1 MPTLYNDFCKRELIN
16 LRGSN
21 MSQTDRM
28 RRVAQLWREHKGEE
42 NFIQRKPVAKKTRN
56 VRKGKAGALDDG
68 DGGSLLGSFLSGIST
83 PFRIGAAINPS
94 LGFGIA
100 QAADALGV
108 PKIQDVISGG
118 KLKKTRKSRGKH
130 QAHGAGLLDLLDLI

>member
-1 MPTLYNDFCKRELIN
+1 MPTAYNDFCKRELLA

-21 MSQTDRM
+21 MSQTNRM
-28 RRVAQLWREHKGEE
+28 RHVAQLWREHKGMTNYEE
-42 NFIQRKPVAKKTRN
+42 HKKPVPKPRKAK
-56 VRKGKAGALDDG
+56 KGKAGALDDG

-118 KLKKTRKSRGKH
+118 KLKKTRKSRAKH

>member
-1 MPTLYNDFCKRELIN
+1 MPTLYNAFCKRELLA

-21 MSQTDRM
+21 MKQTDKM
-28 RRVAQLWREHKGEE
+28 KHVAHLWREHKGEE
-42 NFIQRKPVAKKTRN
+42 NYEQRKPVTKTRKG
-56 VRKGKAGALDDG
+56 RKGKAGALDDG
-68 DGGSLLGSFLSGIST
+68 EGGDFLNSFLSGIAT
-83 PFRIGAAINPS
+83 PFRIGAAINPA

-100 QAADALGV
+100 QGADALGV

-118 KLKKTRKSRGKH
+118 KLKKGRKSRAKH